1 MSRYSGAR
9 ALSLALAF
17 QFLSAS
23 SWATAADAPLTPSQ
37 EQGRKL
43 FHATCIYCHGEKVW
57 GTFTLERRMGKD
69 HALLEKRDDLV
80 GTYVKTV
87 IRAGLGSMPPYRRT
101 ELSDTDVEAI
111 AAYLTRLNPAN

>member
-1 MSRYSGAR
+1 MSLAV
-9 ALSLALAF
+9 AFQLSLA
-17 QFLSAS
+17 S
-23 SWATAADAPLTPSQ
+23 SLATAADVPLTPSQ
-37 EQGRKL
+37 EQGKKL

-80 GTYVKTV
+80 GAYVKTV

-101 ELSDTDVEAI
+101 ELSDADIEAI
-111 AAYLTRLNPAN
+111 AAYLTRLNPSSKEIS